1 MFIKSNIFFMIRSFL
16 FSIFIILGV
25 HTSYAQGLGD
35 YGLGGGLKI
44 ASRDYNYGFQLGG
57 AIQPKISFLENSERV
72 NTRFSP
78 ELTFLRIQGF
88 AIKEKLAFFIQ
99 SDYSRNDLLM
109 DAWISYAPV
118 ERIKLTIGQ
127 MPNIGNNRE
136 MLFYEDQLSFTSRS
150 LFSSQFCQTGREI
163 GVRLEG
169 EFNFGKAKVYPKIA
183 ITTGDGRNSF
193 GDDSRDVDIGGYKYA
208 FRLDLS
214 PFGDFS
220 EGNTNFSA
228 DLVFEK
234 KLKILIGVSGSYN
247 FGASGPVGESHG
259 DFTMY
264 RNVSLDL
271 PDYRKWYL
279 DALLKYR
286 GVSLLFEM
294 GQATAT
300 SLIGLK
306 HSVVPSDILLPEE
319 ISGYLSLGTGGNFL
333 AEIMIR
339 KDFSLAGNHSI
350 VYPEFDY
357 SGGLFVATSLTNL
370 GFNYYHRGHNAKLH
384 LDYGI
389 YRDTDG
395 LLENQVQVIFQVR
408 I

>member
-339 KDFSLAGNHSI
+339 KDFSLAGNYSI